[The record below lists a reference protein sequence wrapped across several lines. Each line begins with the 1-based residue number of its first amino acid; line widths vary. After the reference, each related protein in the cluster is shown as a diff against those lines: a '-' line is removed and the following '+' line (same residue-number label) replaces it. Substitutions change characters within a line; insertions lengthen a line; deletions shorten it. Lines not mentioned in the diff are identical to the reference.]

1 MLGQMFG
8 GGGMQMGGQ
17 QQEQDMTQWPK
28 SENPAV
34 EPQYEFL
41 VNTEWKGKTSKYML
55 MRDGIVESSL
65 KECEHEG
72 MCLWAANNG
81 KIMINTP
88 TLKVVKFVLLG
99 FDTADKK
106 KLDQKDEAELK
117 KLTLESEKAAKTGK
131 KSQLLFDKLA
141 TADEQSSIPSKDL
154 YKVLDCKED
163 ATEKE
168 IKSKYR
174 KASVLH
180 HPDKGG
186 KVEVFNEIRDAY
198 EILSDATKRAYYD
211 LGGAQ
216 LVQNAD
222 NLAKEAEG
230 QKAQMT
236 AQLDQVPKNHPQ
248 RAMFEA
254 QIAQQTAQF
263 DQKNM
268 KHEAEKKLRNDD
280 MDVNVPISAVELYNG
295 ANKKTFE
302 FKRLIICRGCK
313 VDPTAPECQDC
324 GRCPPEKVQIPK
336 YANTPFGK
344 QVVGVKEKEQES
356 LERCREFA
364 VSVDMKVPKAAK
376 EGYILKTVKD
386 IGHQVPGK
394 IPGRVVFR
402 VQRGSPSDAY
412 TIAEN
417 DLHTVLH
424 MTLQQA
430 LFGFAFSWTHL
441 GDETVNISRE
451 KVTNPN
457 EVVRVPK
464 KGLGA
469 GSTRGD
475 LFVRLAIDMPT
486 LDKGAKTLSLEAP
499 ATKEKTQPQLVK
511 ESEVEIKDGGT
522 WRRWHSRENALKKGS
537 EL

>member
-1 MLGQMFG
+1 MLQQMMG
-8 GGGMQMGGQ
+8 GGGMGGGGGRQ
-17 QQEQDMTQWPK
+17 QKMTEWPK
-28 SENPAV
+28 TENPEIA
-34 EPQYEFL
+34 PEFQWMT
-41 VNTEWKGKTSKYML
+41 NTEWKGKTAKYML
-55 MRDGIVESSL
+55 LRDGIVESSL
-65 KECEHEG
+65 KECEQEG

-106 KLDQKDEAELK
+106 KLDQKDETELK
-117 KLTLESEKAAKTGK
+117 KLTLESEKAAKSGK

-222 NLAKEAEG
+222 NLNKEAEG

-280 MDVNVPISAVELYNG
+280 MDVNVPISAVELYN
-295 ANKKTFE
+295 
-302 FKRLIICRGCK
+302 
-313 VDPTAPECQDC
+313 
-324 GRCPPEKVQIPK
+324 
-336 YANTPFGK
+336 
-344 QVVGVKEKEQES
+344 
-356 LERCREFA
+356 
-364 VSVDMKVPKAAK
+364 
-376 EGYILKTVKD
+376 
-386 IGHQVPGK
+386 
-394 IPGRVVFR
+394 
-402 VQRGSPSDAY
+402 
-412 TIAEN
+412 
-417 DLHTVLH
+417 
-424 MTLQQA
+424 
-430 LFGFAFSWTHL
+430 
-441 GDETVNISRE
+441 
-451 KVTNPN
+451 
-457 EVVRVPK
+457 
-464 KGLGA
+464 
-469 GSTRGD
+469 
-475 LFVRLAIDMPT
+475 
-486 LDKGAKTLSLEAP
+486 
-499 ATKEKTQPQLVK
+499 
-511 ESEVEIKDGGT
+511 
-522 WRRWHSRENALKKGS
+522 
-537 EL
+537 